1 MTTLDYDRARHLMV
15 EQQIRPWD
23 VLDLRVLEVL
33 STLPREAFVTKPYQA
48 LAYADVE
55 LPIGHGQ
62 KMMKPVIAGR
72 TLQALNVQPEEDVLE
87 IGTGSGFL
95 TACLGKLAHSV
106 VSLDQHLELIEQASD
121 RLAAQWL
128 GNIRLE
134 HADAFYWDNSRQFD
148 VICAT
153 GAVYQIPEQWL
164 HWLRPNGRLFVFCGR
179 SPAME
184 ALLIKKV
191 EKKSYERHLPST
203 ENIQSLFETDI
214 AYLTGAAPPNQFD
227 FSDSTSHKSI
237 RPFTVAG

>member
-1 MTTLDYDRARHLMV
+1 MTTLDYDHARHLMV

-33 STLPREAFVTKPYQA
+33 STLPRETFVAQPYRG

-55 LPIGHGQ
+55 LPIGYEQ
-62 KMMKPVIAGR
+62 KMMKPVIVGR
-72 TLQALNVQPEEDVLE
+72 ILQALNVQPEEDVLE

-106 VSLDQHLELIEQASD
+106 VSIDQHVEFIENASD

-134 HADAFYWDNSRQFD
+134 HADAFYWENTRQFD

-153 GAVYQIPEQWL
+153 GAVHQIPEHWL
-164 HWLRPNGRLFVFCGR
+164 HWLRPNGRLFVICGR

-184 ALLIKKV
+184 ALLIKKI
-191 EKKSYERHLPST
+191 EKKPYEPRPNAT
-203 ENIQSLFETDI
+203 ESIQSLFETDI
-214 AYLTGAAPPNQFD
+214 AYLHGAAPPEEFD
-227 FSDSTSHKSI
+227 FSANPSPHSAKTFI
-237 RPFTVAG
+237 ATC

>member
-1 MTTLDYDRARHLMV
+1 MTTLDYDHARHLMV

-33 STLPREAFVTKPYQA
+33 STLARESFVTKPYQA

-55 LPIGHGQ
+55 LPIGQGQ

-87 IGTGSGFL
+87 IGTGSGYL

-106 VSLDQHLELIEQASD
+106 VSIDQHLEFIENAGE

-134 HADAFYWDNSRQFD
+134 HADAFYWDNQRQFD

-153 GAVYQIPEQWL
+153 GAVHQVPEHWL
-164 HWLRPNGRLFVFCGR
+164 HWLKPNGRLFVICGR
-179 SPAME
+179 APAME
-184 ALLIKKV
+184 ALLIKKI
-191 EKKSYERHLPST
+191 EKKPYGPRPHAT
-203 ENIQSLFETDI
+203 ESIQSLFETDI
-214 AYLTGAAPPNQFD
+214 AYLNGGAPPAQFD
-227 FSDSTSHKSI
+227 FSQSVIRQNPTLTVVTS
-237 RPFTVAG
+237 